1 MAPKHAGRI
10 IGSAFIAG
18 LLLATGITWRSW
30 EPVPEPFFGLD
41 HGPGLDYQASAF
53 TLSAIAVDAN
63 PMRTSPASR
72 ESTALPVSAVL
83 PARRSTGD
91 LHRMAAAFSSF
102 DAEESALRECGPAV
116 LVASEPNASRAGPEG
131 LPLAP
136 TPPASGQS
144 NNSQAFPAPAD
155 DDTSAVAPA
164 LLDASSPDAW
174 RGLVQRVQ
182 YTVPAEQAPTARDDT
197 AGELL
202 GPAPFPADRWSDPD
216 GVNWSESPTHA
227 LIQPQDP
234 DLPKRGPLAGWIQES
249 FEEFKPTRSAGAPPH
264 TAPPGGRLLGRLR
277 VAEMLRGKDAS
288 SSPQATPHQRPAD
301 VRVWPLP
308 LKLTQQLEHLQ
319 ELVAP
324 AGEGSGQLGAW
335 TADTGLLLKNVLA
348 TAGPLDPEANT
359 ALVALGET
367 VDTGMRIADAT
378 SDPAPASATRRAALA
393 VARRVAVWRAA
404 TAMLLGKSEPSP
416 AVGKHAPKA
425 SGSGDSVARQRAES
439 EVARLLDALERFES
453 SLSAADAAVA
463 SGALDALAAVP
474 LPAAADLVRTV
485 RDHYA
490 AANVRIT
497 VHQQLVEKM
506 LPEANVSSGRIEDVV
521 LGRPV
526 RGTRTVE
533 QTTSVRFTPDP
544 DEIRFNLEVHGEVDS
559 HTITASGPV
568 ALTSRG
574 ASSFT
579 VLKPVK
585 IGADGL
591 LFGEATAVASSRSQL
606 ANIQTSFDSVPI
618 MRSLVRNIAR
628 NQHDEKLPEANRE
641 VIDKIIS
648 RACREVDAK
657 AEPQFADM
665 AARIREKVWSPLVRL
680 GLEPTPVALETT
692 PGMATARLRLAGD
705 GQLAAHTP
713 RPRAPAGTL
722 MSLQLHDSAINNA
735 LDRLDLAGRRLSLED
750 LIKLLCERVGMEPTV
765 PEETPEDVT
774 IAFCSGQPLRVA
786 FRDGAVQVR
795 VALDSIDSG
804 RRSWRDIVATVTY
817 RPRILP
823 LQVVLEREGPVQLSG
838 PGHHGRAELALRA
851 IFGKIFPKERP
862 VPLLPE
868 TLTANP
874 RLADVRV
881 QQAASTDGW
890 FALSLGLVAPQ
901 AAVTAAAVTPPPQPP
916 QNRSKLK

>member
-18 LLLATGITWRSW
+18 LLLATGIAWRSW

-41 HGPGLDYQASAF
+41 NGPGLDDHASAF

-63 PMRTSPASR
+63 PMRTTPASR

-102 DAEESALRECGPAV
+102 DAEENALRECGPAV

-136 TPPASGQS
+136 TAPASGQS
-144 NNSQAFPAPAD
+144 NNPQAFPAPAD

-164 LLDASSPDAW
+164 LLDASCPDAW

-182 YTVPAEQAPTARDDT
+182 YTVPVEHAPTARDDT

-264 TAPPGGRLLGRLR
+264 PAPQGGRLLGRLR

-288 SSPQATPHQRPAD
+288 SSQQPTPHQRPAD

-378 SDPAPASATRRAALA
+378 ADPAPASATRRAALA

-404 TAMLLGKSEPSP
+404 TAMLLGKSAPSP
-416 AVGKHAPKA
+416 AVGKHAPTV
-425 SGSGDSVARQRAES
+425 SGSGDSVVRQRAES
-439 EVARLLDALERFES
+439 EVARL
-453 SLSAADAAVA
+453 
-463 SGALDALAAVP
+463 LDALAAVP

-657 AEPQFADM
+657 AEPQFAEM
-665 AARIREKVWSPLVRL
+665 AARIREKVWAPLVRL

-722 MSLQLHDSAINNA
+722 MSLQLHESAINNA

-774 IAFCSGQPLRVA
+774 IAFCSGQPLRLA

-804 RRSWRDIVATVTY
+804 RRSWHDIVATVTY

-868 TLTANP
+868 TLTTNP

-901 AAVTAAAVTPPPQPP
+901 AAVTAAAVTPPPQPT
-916 QNRSKLK
+916 QHRSKLK

>member
-18 LLLATGITWRSW
+18 LLLAAGIAWRSW

-41 HGPGLDYQASAF
+41 NGPGLDDHAAAF

-63 PMRTSPASR
+63 PLRASSARR

-91 LHRMAAAFSSF
+91 LHRMAAAFSSAG
-102 DAEESALRECGPAV
+102 AEEIGLRECGPAV
-116 LVASEPNASRAGPEG
+116 LVASEPNASRVGAEG
-131 LPLAP
+131 LPP
-136 TPPASGQS
+136 VPAAAAIGQS
-144 NNSQAFPAPAD
+144 NPLPASPAPAD
-155 DDTSAVAPA
+155 DDTTAVVPA
-164 LLDASSPDAW
+164 LLDASSPESW

-182 YTVPAEQAPTARDDT
+182 FTLPVEQAPAARDET
-197 AGELL
+197 LGELL

-216 GVNWSESPTHA
+216 GVNWSESPAHS
-227 LIQPQDP
+227 LIQPQNP

-249 FEEFKPTRSAGAPPH
+249 FEEFKPARSAVQTPHSAPQ
-264 TAPPGGRLLGRLR
+264 GGRLLGRLR
-277 VAEMLRGKDAS
+277 VAELLRGKDAP
-288 SSPQATPHQRPAD
+288 SSPQPSPHQRLAD
-301 VRVWPLP
+301 VRAWPLP

-324 AGEGSGQLGAW
+324 ASDGSGQLGAW

-348 TAGPLDPEANT
+348 TAGPLDPEANV

-367 VDTGMRIADAT
+367 VDTGMRFADAT
-378 SDPAPASATRRAALA
+378 ADPAPASATRRAALA

-404 TAMLLGKSEPSP
+404 TAMLQGNSAPLP
-416 AVGKHAPKA
+416 AVGKRPTTA
-425 SGSGDSVARQRAES
+425 SGSGDTLARQRAES

-463 SGALDALAAVP
+463 SGALEALAAVP

-506 LPEANVSSGRIEDVV
+506 LPEANVSSGKIEDVV

-618 MRSLVRNIAR
+618 MRSLVRNIVR

-722 MSLQLHDSAINNA
+722 MSLQLHDSALNNA
-735 LDRLDLAGRRLSLED
+735 LDRLGLAGRRLSLED

-774 IAFCSGQPLRVA
+774 IAFCSVQPLRLA
-786 FRDGAVQVR
+786 FRDGVVQVR
-795 VALDSIDSG
+795 VALDSIESG

-862 VPLLPE
+862 VALLPE
-868 TLTANP
+868 TLTTNP

-890 FALSLGLVAPQ
+890 FALSLGLAVPQ
-901 AAVTAAAVTPPPQPP
+901 ATVTAAAVTPPPQPP
-916 QNRSKLK
+916 QHRSKLK